1 MNLTKKS
8 RNFVDLSGEGN
19 GLHTCGRNLPLFIPF
34 FCAPDDAFAKRK
46 RPSTQNVTAAITSDG
61 PSPPK
66 ATSVADGAAGDVGGD
81 SEDQPRGCKG
91 ARSSRGNSVGDGGGK
106 SDRSSSGSAVSEHS
120 VSVNN
125 AEEGLVEDVDWDNLG
140 SRKVRS

>member
-1 MNLTKKS
+1 MLTTPCPGFILVRRAFTFRLVTS
-8 RNFVDLSGEGN
+8 Y
-19 GLHTCGRNLPLFIPF
+19 PLLAFPLF
-34 FCAPDDAFAKRK
+34 FCASDDAFARRK
-46 RPSTQNVTAAITSDG
+46 RSSTQNVAAAITSGG

-66 ATSVADGAAGDVGGD
+66 VATVADGVAGDVGGG
-81 SEDQPRGCKG
+81 SEDQPRGSKG
-91 ARSSRGNSVGDGGGK
+91 ARSSRGNSVGHGGGK

-140 SRKVRS
+140 SRTVRG